1 MAKKF
6 EENKMDG
13 RFQQPPPP
21 VQIEDHNEYEVE
33 KILDMRE
40 RKRGRKNTREFLVK
54 WKGYPE
60 FDAPWEPE
68 SHLTNAKK
76 MLKTFLQKQQ
86 ENDEDV
92 VSMERE

>member
-6 EENKMDG
+6 EESKMDG
-13 RFQQPPPP
+13 RFQQPPFP

-40 RKRGRKNTREFLVK
+40 RRRGRKSTREFLVK

-60 FDAPWEPE
+60 FDATWEPE
-68 SHLTNAKK
+68 AHLTNAKK
-76 MLKTFLQKQQ
+76 MLKKFLQKQQ

-92 VSMERE
+92 VSMEGE